1 VQAFLG
7 APPLSRITFDAWYK
21 TASAYFVPEP
31 FFEIGTIINY
41 SFTEGRSYQ
50 FLGGIGTAYSKE
62 GDTVSIPFISSFQF
76 NFFRTSWFEFESS
89 LQGQIYA
96 EGLIASADLKAFFR
110 PFGRGLIVGVGPG
123 SSFGYNWTTQ
133 YLALSF
139 SLSATIAY
147 AI

>member
-1 VQAFLG
+1 MRVVLVTAILLLLNGFALQADPSSQSWEKPVRIEITETAYPFIPSQSQLSIEWPVQAFLG

-62 GDTVSIPFISSFQF
+62 RDTVSIPFISSFQF
-76 NFFRTSWFEFESS
+76 TTGWLFSYRRTPYYEDIS
-89 LQGQIYA
+89 
-96 EGLIASADLKAFFR
+96 
-110 PFGRGLIVGVGPG
+110 
-123 SSFGYNWTTQ
+123 
-133 YLALSF
+133 
-139 SLSATIAY
+139 
-147 AI
+147 